1 MTTAELTR
9 SLSLRFGRLDRV
21 WIAIALIFAALALLA
36 PPQVPSSA
44 QFTIES
50 LINIAP
56 YLAVSVAVAAFARA
70 SGLDHQIGRAFSGNA
85 TRAILL
91 AATFGA
97 LSPFCSC
104 GVVPIIA
111 GLLGAGVPL
120 APVMAFWL
128 ASPLMDPEM
137 FILMLPV
144 MGLEFT
150 VAKMLA
156 AFGIGTIAGFA
167 THLLV
172 KGGIFS
178 DALRPQLTKGCG
190 SCCGGGSSALKTE
203 KVVWSFWSDP
213 ARREAFAGE
222 AKTTALF
229 LLKWLTLAFLLES
242 LMVAYVPADKIATYL
257 GGGEWWTIPAAIL
270 VGVPTYLN
278 GYAAIPL
285 VGGLMDLGMMP
296 AAGLAFMIA
305 GGITSIPAS
314 MAVFALVRGRV
325 FVWYLGLGLLGS
337 LAVAYGFTLYLAISA

>member
-9 SLSLRFGRLDRV
+9 SLSLRFGRIDRV
-21 WIAIALIFAALALLA
+21 WIVIALLFGALALLA
-36 PPQVPSSA
+36 PPQMPTSA
-44 QFTIES
+44 RFTINA

-56 YLAVSVAVAAFARA
+56 FLAVSVAVAAFARA

-85 TRAILL
+85 PRAIML
-91 AATFGA
+91 AAAFGA

-144 MGLEFT
+144 MGVEFT

-156 AFGIGTIAGFA
+156 AFGIGAVAGFA
-167 THLLV
+167 THV
-172 KGGIFS
+172 MIKGGAFS

-190 SCCGGGSSALKTE
+190 SGCGGSSALRTE
-203 KVVWSFWSDP
+203 KIVWSFWSEP
-213 ARREAFAGE
+213 ERRSAFAGE
-222 AKTTALF
+222 ARTTGLF

-314 MAVFALVRGRV
+314 MAVFALVRGGV
-325 FVWYLGLGLLGS
+325 FAWYLALGLLGS
-337 LAVAYGFTLYLAISA
+337 LATAYGFALYLAISA

>member
-9 SLSLRFGRLDRV
+9 SLSLRFGRIDRV
-21 WIAIALIFAALALLA
+21 WIAIALIFGALALLT
-36 PPQVPSSA
+36 PPQVPVSA
-44 QFTIES
+44 RFAIDA
-50 LINIAP
+50 LVHIAP

-91 AATFGA
+91 AAAFGA

-111 GLLGAGVPL
+111 GLHGAGVPL

-156 AFGIGTIAGFA
+156 AFGIGAVAGFTA
-167 THLLV
+167 HLLI
-172 KGGIFS
+172 KGGAFA
-178 DALRPQLTKGCG
+178 DALRPQLTKRCGC
-190 SCCGGGSSALKTE
+190 SASSALKTE
-203 KVVWSFWSDP
+203 KIVWSFWSEP
-213 ARREAFAGE
+213 ERRSAFAGE
-222 AKTTALF
+222 AKTTGLF
-229 LLKWLTLAFLLES
+229 LLKWLTLAFVLES
-242 LMVAYVPADKIATYL
+242 LMVRYVPADQIAAYL

-285 VGGLMDLGMMP
+285 VGGLMDLGMTP

-314 MAVFALVRGRV
+314 MAVFALVRGGV
-325 FVWYLGLGLLGS
+325 FAWYLALGLLGS
-337 LAVAYGFTLYLAISA
+337 LATAYGFALYLAISA

>member
-9 SLSLRFGRLDRV
+9 SLSLRIGRIDRV
-21 WIAIALIFAALALLA
+21 WIAIALVFAALALLA
-36 PPQVPSSA
+36 PAQVPESA
-44 QFTIES
+44 RFAVDA
-50 LINIAP
+50 LIHIAP

-85 TRAILL
+85 AQAILL
-91 AATFGA
+91 AAAFGA

-150 VAKMLA
+150 VAKMVA
-156 AFGIGTIAGFA
+156 AFSIGAVSGFA
-167 THLLV
+167 THMLV
-172 KGGIFS
+172 KGGAFS
-178 DALRPQLTKGCG
+178 DALRPQLTKSCGCSG
-190 SCCGGGSSALKTE
+190 TSALKNE
-203 KVVWSFWSDP
+203 KIVWAFWKDRE
-213 ARREAFAGE
+213 RRAAFGGE
-222 AKTTALF
+222 ARTTGLF
-229 LLKWLTLAFLLES
+229 LLKWLALAFVIES
-242 LMVAYVPADKIATYL
+242 LMVSYVPADKIATYL
-257 GGGEWWTIPAAIL
+257 GGGEWWTVPAAIL
-270 VGVPTYLN
+270 VGVPSYLN

-285 VGGLMDLGMMP
+285 VGGLMDLGMAP

-314 MAVFALVRGRV
+314 MAVFALVRGGV
-325 FVWYLGLGLLGS
+325 FTWYLALGLLGS
-337 LAVAYGFTLYLAISA
+337 LAAAYGFTLYLAISA